1 LRALEDEL
9 NVQGPVGFW
18 DPVCFT
24 SDGNV
29 EDFKRRPQTEFKY
42 SRDAMLATVGYISL
56 GITAGLWLPASVY
69 QYQILGRAE
78 RLRSNF
84 KGPSSGWAQILAY
97 GAFRELLLDQS
108 SGIAARTSGFGLK
121 VPTLKHPAGKQA
133 EIGG

>member
-1 LRALEDEL
+1 LAAEVAIIGMFFRYGMTGSAWGDRSLYTASPLRAFQEQLG
-9 NVQGPVGFW
+9 VQDPVGFW

-42 SRDAMLATVGYISL
+42 SRDAMLATVGYIAL

-78 RLRSNF
+78 RLRSHF
-84 KGPSSGWAQILAY
+84 KGPSSGWAQILA
-97 GAFRELLLDQS
+97 
-108 SGIAARTSGFGLK
+108 
-121 VPTLKHPAGKQA
+121 
-133 EIGG
+133 